1 MSKEAHLLFEEAMEL
16 EPSTRAD
23 LAGRLIESLEPGMDP
38 GVEEAWLVE
47 IERRMSEIDSG
58 EAKLL
63 SWDEV
68 RSRLHASR
76 DAPGRR

>member
-1 MSKEAHLLFEEAMEL
+1 MSKEARLLFEEAMEL
-16 EPSTRAD
+16 DPSARAD
-23 LAGRLIESLEPGMDP
+23 LAGLLIESLEPGTDP

-58 EAKLL
+58 KAKLL

-68 RSRLHASR
+68 RSRLYATP

>member
-1 MSKEAHLLFEEAMEL
+1 MSKESRLLFEEAMAL
-16 EPSTRAD
+16 DPSARAD
-23 LAGRLIESLEPGMDP
+23 LAGRLIESLEPGSDS
-38 GVEEAWLVE
+38 GVEEDWLIE

-58 EAKLL
+58 EAKLI

-68 RSRLHASR
+68 RSRLYATP